1 MTDQSSRLS
10 IANLRTTSKLI
21 KHTASTFSSNLFT
34 LIFLSLLLFSFRTF
48 FENGAHVLSSFID
61 RDPSLKSLLSRL
73 DLAGRHHHRDRNGK
87 SEEDHWLVID
97 QKGGGGGIC
106 LPCTPEEEKQI
117 VEELNREAERD
128 LKWERYVGQDLV
140 DNLDNG
146 KSLESQDLDE
156 PELVRILQE
165 GKDYVLVPKKVWEKL
180 VQWYKGGPTLP
191 RKMISQGVFNK
202 TQFNVEVYPL
212 RLKLIDSRDDNE
224 STIQISKKASLQE
237 LYERVC
243 SVRRVE
249 HDDFFSADD
258 ESDSPVVPKSPP
270 NGSYVILHNFDPK
283 FGYSDVVI
291 DNGVKVPE
299 IVRSG
304 IQFKAAE
311 ENHSYVDNANNDENK
326 DSERSRED
334 FNSKASGEEKIVDL
348 QFLVKGLELGRR
360 DAAALFFLM
369 SFLSAAYGWVILGF
383 TAIYSWVLGIVFV
396 VVVNDLLGRHGSFI
410 GVVWDGSRLGSKRL
424 AGFILM
430 RWAVRDA
437 LTQLVGMWFFGEI
450 EDQYSFFKL
459 FIRLKLM
466 PFSITLP
473 WINGFETEISGFLI
487 IWMLLDLVVGFIF
500 VVDAWVTT
508 VETRRTGREILKEGC
523 YLISTMFNQA
533 VQIKCYEEILCG
545 SAARWVFAQVF
556 GKILATLLQSAFE
569 VYFMVAWLIFYF
581 VARCKDADS
590 EGRRFGR
597 RELKG
602 LIDGLR

>member
-21 KHTASTFSSNLFT
+21 KQTASTFSSNLF
-34 LIFLSLLLFSFRTF
+34 IVAFLFPYILRKW
-48 FENGAHVLSSFID
+48 GP
-61 RDPSLKSLLSRL
+61 R
-73 DLAGRHHHRDRNGK
+73 RHH
-87 SEEDHWLVID
+87 
-97 QKGGGGGIC
+97 
-106 LPCTPEEEKQI
+106 
-117 VEELNREAERD
+117 NRIYRRRPF
-128 LKWERYVGQDLV
+128 LHLTRVGT
-140 DNLDNG
+140 LD
-146 KSLESQDLDE
+146 
-156 PELVRILQE
+156 
-165 GKDYVLVPKKVWEKL
+165 
-180 VQWYKGGPTLP
+180 
-191 RKMISQGVFNK
+191 
-202 TQFNVEVYPL
+202 
-212 RLKLIDSRDDNE
+212 
-224 STIQISKKASLQE
+224 
-237 LYERVC
+237 
-243 SVRRVE
+243 
-249 HDDFFSADD
+249 DDFFSADE
-258 ESDSPVVPKSPP
+258 ESDSPVVPKSLP

-283 FGYSDVVI
+283 FGYSDAVI

-311 ENHSYVDNANNDENK
+311 ENHSYVDNANNDEDE
-326 DSERSRED
+326 DSERSCED
-334 FNSKASGEEKIVDL
+334 FNSKESGEEKIVDL

-360 DAAALFFLM
+360 DAAALLF
-369 SFLSAAYGWVILGF
+369 SS
-383 TAIYSWVLGIVFV
+383 
-396 VVVNDLLGRHGSFI
+396 
-410 GVVWDGSRLGSKRL
+410 VVWDGSRLGSKRL

-437 LTQLVGMWFFGEI
+437 YTQLVGMWFFGEI

-459 FIRLKLM
+459 FVWLKLM
-466 PFSITLP
+466 PFSIMLP
-473 WINGFETEISGFLI
+473 WINGFETEISGILI

-500 VVDAWVTT
+500 SVNAWVTT
-508 VETRRTGREILKEGC
+508 VDTRRTGREILKEGC

-556 GKILATLLQSAFE
+556 GKILATLLHSAFE

-590 EGRRFGR
+590 DGRRFGR